1 MMKDIGTSVLEKRE
15 LHREGNSILNE
26 IPTYPYEMS
35 ITVNPETMEKM
46 GIYFIPQVGQK
57 MALKAYVEVVKV
69 EKEET
74 GPSFRLQIQEAD
86 LQPMELT
93 GKLYP
98 EG

>member
-26 IPTYPYEMS
+26 IPTYPSEMS
-35 ITVNPETMEKM
+35 IVVNPETMEKM
-46 GIYFIPQVGQK
+46 GIHFMPQVGQK
-57 MALKAYVEVVKV
+57 MELKAYVEVTRV
-69 EKEET
+69 ENDEM
-74 GPSFRLQIQEAD
+74 GPSFKLQIKEAD

-93 GKLYP
+93 GTLYP